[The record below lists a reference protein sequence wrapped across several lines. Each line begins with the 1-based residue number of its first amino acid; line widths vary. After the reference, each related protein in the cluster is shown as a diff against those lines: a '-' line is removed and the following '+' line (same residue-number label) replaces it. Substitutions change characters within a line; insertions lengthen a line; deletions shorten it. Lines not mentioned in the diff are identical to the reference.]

1 MGMSFAAVRV
11 GLHDP
16 TQTPLFCEDVP
27 GGRGAG
33 RAGASRAGSGL
44 PARRG
49 AASPGQSFQTP
60 GQAAGAAEQTRY
72 HKQRRQPRG
81 RAGSPVRVPARA
93 VPPCPAGG
101 AAAEGIYS
109 GPGGAEAAAAAR
121 AQREPSLPLSGPSA
135 AQRWRVKLRGSA
147 ACPAPGP
154 LRPGCGRGARGG
166 PGTGGGFALC
176 SARGFEHLAG
186 PAGAPAASSTPGLA
200 RRGASG
206 EGKRPGRLAGQAWGC
221 LLSITCNLLL

>member
-1 MGMSFAAVRV
+1 MSFAGVRA

-16 TQTPLFCEDVP
+16 CGSLPTQAPLFCGDVP
-27 GGRGAG
+27 WRCWQGRGQPG
-33 RAGASRAGSGL
+33 WVRAARPRGSRQPRPEPSDTGSGC
-44 PARRG
+44 R
-49 AASPGQSFQTP
+49 
-60 GQAAGAAEQTRY
+60 AAEQTRY

-81 RAGSPVRVPARA
+81 RAGSRVPARA

-135 AQRWRVKLRGSA
+135 AQRWRVKLRGGA

-166 PGTGGGFALC
+166 PG
-176 SARGFEHLAG
+176 AG
-186 PAGAPAASSTPGLA
+186 
-200 RRGASG
+200 
-206 EGKRPGRLAGQAWGC
+206 GRLRS
-221 LLSITCNLLL
+221 LLRSGL